1 MTEIV
6 LDYDRTIAPQ
16 ERYYWCGPAST
27 QMILNSRG
35 IVRNEIDLANE
46 IGTTT
51 RGTDY
56 VGLIEVVLD
65 RYLPDAH
72 YTSVYLERDPATE
85 AQREGLWQHI
95 VRSINAG
102 YGVSC
107 NIVAPPTN
115 YPRGVKGSP
124 DPAYGGH
131 GTVYH
136 YVAAMGYSDVGGRFV
151 WIADSGF
158 RPFGYWI
165 AFDQLATLIPPK
177 GYAFADA
184 VATQPNTDDTV
195 EAVMTTNQQR
205 LTEVHDKLLAYPD
218 VPEIAGH
225 WKSRARCRRN
235 DNGVDDTVGMVL
247 YLDANVYDLLTAWSA
262 VTVGDPASVKIIDD
276 GAAGRLPANDPD
288 SIAWFKAVAS
298 KIVRK

>member
-6 LDYDRTIAPQ
+6 LNYDRTIAPQ
-16 ERYYWCGPAST
+16 ETYYWCGPAST

-35 IVRNEIDLANE
+35 IVRSEADLARE

-56 VGLIEVVLD
+56 VGLIEKVLD
-65 RYLPDAH
+65 RYDPEAG
-72 YTSVYLERDPATE
+72 YTSVYLERDPATPE
-85 AQREGLWQHI
+85 QREALWQHI
-95 VRSINAG
+95 VRSIKG
-102 YGVSC
+102 GRGVST
-107 NIVAPPTN
+107 NIVAPPSN

-124 DPAYGGH
+124 NPSYGG

-136 YVAAMGYSDVGGRFV
+136 YVAVMGFSDEGGRFV

-165 AFDQLATLIPPK
+165 TFDQLATLIPPK
-177 GYAFADA
+177 GYAYAANA
-184 VATQPNTDDTV
+184 VAAQPNTDDSV

-205 LTEVHDKLLAYPD
+205 LTEVHDKMLAYPD
-218 VPEIAGH
+218 VPEIAGK
-225 WKSRARCRRN
+225 WPSRARCRRSN
-235 DNGVDDTVGMVL
+235 GGVDDTVGMVL

-262 VTVGDPASVKIIDD
+262 VTVGDPASVRIIDD
-276 GAAGRLPANDPD
+276 GAAGKLPANDPD
-288 SIAWFKAVAS
+288 SVSWFKAVQK
-298 KIVRK
+298 KIPR